1 MWQDVPYVP
10 YTNME
15 GGYFPEPGWGGRG
28 VDRPC
33 WPRIINYYENVRG
46 VEMPWGHAIMM
57 RHNNGTGL
65 DGGGG
70 FYGGGG
76 GYDHLGFTALMC
88 SLDPLTDK
96 TKVPTKLGGTVQY
109 NGVSTT
115 VRKYPTSRKA
125 HR

>member
-1 MWQDVPYVP
+1 MHKDDRIAAGFEYVARYNMWQDVPYVP

-76 GYDHLGFTALMC
+76 GYDQFRLYRH
-88 SLDPLTDK
+88 
-96 TKVPTKLGGTVQY
+96 
-109 NGVSTT
+109 
-115 VRKYPTSRKA
+115 
-125 HR
+125 